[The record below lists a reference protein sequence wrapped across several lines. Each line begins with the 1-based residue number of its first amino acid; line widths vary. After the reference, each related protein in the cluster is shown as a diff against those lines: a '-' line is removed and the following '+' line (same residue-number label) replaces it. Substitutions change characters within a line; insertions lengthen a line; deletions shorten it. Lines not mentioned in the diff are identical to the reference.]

1 MSEVTYKRELNHS
14 YMVIGCEAC
23 NISESYAY
31 RMMTRNHIGRL
42 LQCSQRQ
49 MDGESFLYYDIS
61 SRQPLERL
69 YEARKLD
76 AEDMKRII
84 YAIAAIQAD
93 LGEYL
98 LDGQGLML
106 EAGMIFAD
114 VETEEL
120 YFCFNPE
127 NQDARQRY
135 AKLADFFLGHVD
147 HSEEH
152 AVNIAY
158 QFYKMSKAEYFVL
171 SAFLPFLE
179 KEMSAWRAQSGG
191 LWQAQSGGLR
201 DEVREIPTGT
211 ADRETR
217 KGIEDG
223 RERDGTERCIW
234 EDLQEP
240 QDEPEREKKGW
251 LSRIFGKKRK
261 LPAKRQQRKPKW
273 KRTKAESA
281 SEPEKEREDWSASV
295 WDSYAGQEALM
306 QTGETVYFSDLDGI
320 KKRPEGIPC
329 LTEEAGV
336 RQLRLENLP
345 LTVGKLK
352 GKVAIVLEDS
362 SVSRM
367 HARLECGESGICVRD
382 LNSRN
387 GTLVN
392 GRKLSPNEA
401 AELSLGDLVQFG
413 RERFRYEFIPL
424 DAGSPLGVG
433 RAFGAGSPLDG
444 GRAMNGGGTS
454 GIGSPLGVGR
464 ALESG
469 RASGGR
475 L

>member
-1 MSEVTYKRELNHS
+1 MSGVTYKRELNHS
-14 YMVIGCEAC
+14 YMVLGCDAC
-23 NISESYAY
+23 DISESYAY
-31 RMMTRNHIGRL
+31 RMMTQNRIGQL

-49 MDGESFLYYDIS
+49 MDGEGFLYYDIS

-84 YAIAAIQAD
+84 YAVAAVQAD

-98 LDGQGLML
+98 LDERGLML

-127 NQDARQRY
+127 RKEAGQRY
-135 AKLADFFLGHVD
+135 EKLADFFLGHVN
-147 HSEEH
+147 HGEEH

-179 KEMSAWRAQSGG
+179 KEMAA
-191 LWQAQSGGLR
+191 WQAQNGGLR
-201 DEVREIPTGT
+201 VETMEKSVAAT
-211 ADRETR
+211 DRETR
-217 KGIEDG
+217 EVIGGAWEQG
-223 RERDGTERCIW
+223 ERTEHRSW
-234 EDLQEP
+234 ETLQEAKS
-240 QDEPEREKKGW
+240 ERNREKKGW
-251 LSRIFGKKRK
+251 LGRILGKKRDLIHK
-261 LPAKRQQRKPKW
+261 NRQKKRKWRKEKPESISEAKEENESWPA
-273 KRTKAESA
+273 SI
-281 SEPEKEREDWSASV
+281 
-295 WDSYAGQEALM
+295 WDSYVGQKAFM
-306 QTGETVYFSDLDGI
+306 QTGETVYFSDLDRL
-320 KKRPEGIPC
+320 KRKPDGIPC
-329 LTEEAGV
+329 LTEDAGA
-336 RQLRLENLP
+336 RRFRLENLP
-345 LTVGKLK
+345 LTVGKLR

-362 SVSRM
+362 SVSRI
-367 HARLECGESGICVRD
+367 HARLECGECGICVRD

-401 AELSLGDLVQFG
+401 AELSPGDLIQFG
-413 RERFRYEFIPL
+413 RERFLYEFIPL
-424 DAGSPLGVG
+424 DSV
-433 RAFGAGSPLDG
+433 
-444 GRAMNGGGTS
+444 
-454 GIGSPLGVGR
+454 
-464 ALESG
+464 